1 MRQIGI
7 EETYFDNARRSIL
20 DSNVYRVTREKSIYC
35 IIYFSLEHRIYS
47 QYFISFPSN
56 YSFSLS
62 RDNSIISQR
71 LDRKMFYNDVWWY
84 LMNRFPNIE
93 FQKSMD
99 TNRGKS
105 STYNLNWSRN
115 GNLNGER
122 SKEDNQQ
129 GRWLTSNWR
138 IRILNDEVKESAANP
153 RFSPSTESCSS
164 FKRSRLINTK
174 PGYLSLFPRH
184 GIRISN
190 FHPPQP
196 RL

>member
-1 MRQIGI
+1 MLDVRFLIQTYTGWPVKNLFIALYIFLLNIEYIRNTLFHFQVIIPFLFLSISRQ
-7 EETYFDNARRSIL
+7 FDNFSTARSKNVLQRCLMIFNELLSKYWISKIDGYESREEL
-20 DSNVYRVTREKSIYC
+20 DLQFK
-35 IIYFSLEHRIYS
+35 L
-47 QYFISFPSN
+47 
-56 YSFSLS
+56 
-62 RDNSIISQR
+62 
-71 LDRKMFYNDVWWY
+71 
-84 LMNRFPNIE
+84 IE
-93 FQKSMD
+93 
-99 TNRGKS
+99 
-105 STYNLNWSRN
+105 N